1 MMADYPVP
9 LLEPQIPQMVIYRLV
24 KAHGPINR
32 VMMYPFA
39 LNFIALVR
47 KIEQIIKIHITE
59 LYIIIAYPYSRC
71 QTYSSPQVSPSLKI
85 LLITTKLSPAHKLS
99 INR

>member
-9 LLEPQIPQMVIYRLV
+9 LLEPQVPQMVIYRLV

-39 LNFIALVR
+39 LNFIALLR

-59 LYIIIAYPYSRC
+59 LYIIIAYHLLQMPDVLE
-71 QTYSSPQVSPSLKI
+71 SPVIPVLKN
-85 LLITTKLSPAHKLS
+85 P
-99 INR
+99 INHY

>member
-9 LLEPQIPQMVIYRLV
+9 LLEPQISQMIIYRLV

-39 LNFIALVR
+39 QNFIALLR
-47 KIEQIIKIHITE
+47 KIKQIIKIHITE
-59 LYIIIAYPYSRC
+59 LYIIIAYPLL
-71 QTYSSPQVSPSLKI
+71 QMPDVLESPGIPVLKN
-85 LLITTKLSPAHKLS
+85 P
-99 INR
+99 INHY